1 MGYYRKK
8 IVGDQ
13 SWNQSHTSKPFG
25 LAKLDRPEKCF
36 FVCFLFCF
44 CSLLFHQWRHCPGA
58 SYHFNRDPASL
69 QSFSV
74 QLLACFLL
82 FFFGCAAFP
91 NQGWNSCL
99 LQWKRGVLISGPPGN
114 SPSSNFC
121 WRSGHLTSESLIPN
135 NLLSNHSTYKA
146 QNGIKWPLKNK
157 YLN

>member
-82 FFFGCAAFP
+82 FFFWLCRIPQPGMELVLAAVEARSPNLWTSREFP
-91 NQGWNSCL
+91 QQQFLLKVWTPDFWVTNSKQFVVKSFN
-99 LQWKRGVLISGPPGN
+99 LQ
-114 SPSSNFC
+114 
-121 WRSGHLTSESLIPN
+121 
-135 NLLSNHSTYKA
+135 ST
-146 QNGIKWPLKNK
+146 KWH
-157 YLN
+157 